1 MMNRAPAPPPP
12 PPPPGDGGAA
22 VPPGAAAGAAAVP
35 PGAAAGAAA
44 AAAAGAAPPA
54 AAAQFLAMQP
64 ADLQFLANMMR
75 GPSTKM
81 RRMTNATPEA
91 WLEYKRHFQ
100 KIRALQNWNDERCRQ
115 ELAAGVQEK
124 AGNAVAD
131 IDIYAPGVD
140 IDDIIEA
147 YQNRFL
153 PAAAGATA
161 RTNYSTSRQIPTENA
176 REWHTKM
183 RELFCL
189 AYPDLNI
196 DETPHAMDTYI
207 KGLCNPQVHFFV
219 ASQHIENF
227 SACLPVAERAETALK
242 HSPGGLKSSINAMQT
257 RSTNAQSNSLAPPGS
272 GNCYFCADVFKVQN
286 RHLKSNCPY
295 FKAANKL
302 FQAHKRNKQN
312 PNQAPASQN
321 SNVSSTNK
329 NKPRKKKPNRN
340 VNAISDAD
348 DEADAESYYSD
359 DESETP
365 GN

>member
-1 MMNRAPAPPPP
+1 MNGNQAPGAGAPRAPAPP
-12 PPPPGDGGAA
+12 GGAGA
-22 VPPGAAAGAAAVP
+22 AAPPAPGAAAP
-35 PGAAAGAAA
+35 AAA
-44 AAAAGAAPPA
+44 AP

-131 IDIYAPGVD
+131 IDINLPGRD
-140 IDDIIEA
+140 IDDVIELF
-147 YQNRFL
+147 QERFL

-161 RTNYSTSRQIPTENA
+161 RTNYSSTKQLPTENQ
-176 REWHTKM
+176 REYHTKV
-183 RELFCL
+183 RELFYL

-196 DETPHAMDTYI
+196 DETPHAMDTYV
-207 KGLCNPQVHFFV
+207 KGIYNSQIHFFV
-219 ASQHIENF
+219 ASQHIANF

-242 HSPGGLKSSINAMQT
+242 TKPSTSINAIQPRTQNQT
-257 RSTNAQSNSLAPPGS
+257 SNQLAPPGS
-272 GNCYFCADVFKVQN
+272 GNCYFCADVFRVQN

-302 FQAHKRNKQN
+302 FQAHKKGNQNAAPTNTQTASSNQGGNKSKQ
-312 PNQAPASQN
+312 
-321 SNVSSTNK
+321 
-329 NKPRKKKPNRN
+329 RKRKTNRN

-348 DEADAESYYSD
+348 DEADAASGYSD
-359 DESETP
+359 DDTEQ